1 MQWVTQKKLTCYS
14 LVVRCG
20 NPQSDGLSSENT
32 DQPMATIGLDEG
44 SLVCSDG
51 KGGSAV
57 MTISKMI
64 ITLAIVLVGLVF
76 ATRSKMDQIRA
87 AVKPTQGCSAED
99 VLGSYGSATTGLINS
114 SSDPSAV
121 TLPTFMPF
129 AEAAIFVFQANGNL
143 SAASTGDLAGQI
155 DPSAT
160 PTPAEGMYTVD
171 PATCTGTMTINI
183 PNGPTFHRNLVIVDG
198 AREIDFV
205 STDPGFVIAGSMKRQ

>member
-14 LVVRCG
+14 LVVRRG

-99 VLGSYGSATTGLINS
+99 VLGRYGSATTGLINS
-114 SSDPSAV
+114 ASDPSAV

-129 AEAAIFVFQANGNL
+129 AEAAIFVSKL
-143 SAASTGDLAGQI
+143 T
-155 DPSAT
+155 
-160 PTPAEGMYTVD
+160 E
-171 PATCTGTMTINI
+171 TC
-183 PNGPTFHRNLVIVDG
+183 PRLR
-198 AREIDFV
+198 REIWLARLTLRRLQLPRRV
-205 STDPGFVIAGSMKRQ
+205 RTPWIATRAPAR